1 MTGFTPEQAAVL
13 RSLRGSWAEEKFV
26 VIGATAIGCHLD
38 FRWRKTRDLDLSI
51 AAGIEECRKALERIP
66 GWIRHERIE
75 HEWTAPG
82 NVRVDVIPAN
92 RTALESGR
100 IDWPGGS
107 TMSAVGLRAAFADNV
122 RREVGDGLFVRVA
135 SATAITILKMAASLD
150 RSDRDRDLS
159 DLAYLMQDIVGVD
172 DAERW
177 SDPVLD
183 RDLDY
188 ESVSSF
194 LGVGWPPSRTP
205 GRRPSSAGS
214 LRDSRIR
221 RIAPRPSRA
230 WSAWVR
236 ENGGRAMSR
245 RRGWL
250 RFGVALPTHRTGPRS
265 FQPRNLV
272 ISPGHN
278 PPEPR

>member
-159 DLAYLMQDIVGVD
+159 DLAYLMQEIVGVD

-183 RDLDY
+183 LDLDY
-188 ESVSSF
+188 ESVSPF
-194 LGVGWPPSRTP
+194 VL
-205 GRRPSSAGS
+205 GRRVAAIADAGEKAVVGRFLARLEDPSDRTAS
-214 LRDSRIR
+214 LARMVSRG
-221 RIAPRPSRA
+221 PRE
-230 WSAWVR
+230 WR
-236 ENGGRAMSR
+236 EGDVATARLVAF
-245 RRGWL
+245 RRG
-250 RFGVALPTHRTGPRS
+250 FAS
-265 FQPRNLV
+265 
-272 ISPGHN
+272 
-278 PPEPR
+278 